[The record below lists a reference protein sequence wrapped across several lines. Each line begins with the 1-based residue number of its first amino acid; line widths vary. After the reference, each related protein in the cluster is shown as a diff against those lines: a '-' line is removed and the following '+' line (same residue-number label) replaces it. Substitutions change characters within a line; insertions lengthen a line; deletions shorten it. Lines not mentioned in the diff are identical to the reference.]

1 MFRLYIIRL
10 YSIVGLIVLCS
21 TYHAAYAQQNTKVIL
36 SGKVTDEKSGKP
48 LPFAN
53 VFINNS
59 TIGTTADENGNY
71 RLGNLEMGTLDIG
84 VSYLG
89 YSTIR
94 QTIRVEQPG
103 MKTIQ
108 FKMKEGTE
116 LMGVT
121 IYSKKNKNRE
131 RNLKIVSR
139 ELLGTNEFSKL
150 CTITNPEV
158 LRMHQEANGHL
169 SAQSIAP
176 VIIENLAL
184 GYRIYQDL
192 DDFDYFDGKLFYGG
206 TTRFEVLKPQNELQK
221 QLWRKNQKEAYQ
233 GSLKHLLASMVADS
247 LDEQGFKVFQTIPE
261 FMRKLN
267 PNRPVP
273 GANPI
278 ANQIN
283 AKIQEVRGI
292 SLIKPAELETERYLM
307 SETKLEIF
315 NLNQKSRSP
324 YSDMPYAYTQITL
337 PKGYMVITP
346 QGWVSMPMGF
356 ELAGDLGK
364 DRFSSLLPAD
374 WNRDE

>member
-1 MFRLYIIRL
+1 MFRPHIIRY
-10 YSIVGLIVLCS
+10 YSIFLLFIWS
-21 TYHAAYAQQNTKVIL
+21 FTYQLAHAQQSAKVIL
-36 SGKVTDEKSGKP
+36 NGKVTDEKSGKP

-71 RLGNLEMGTLDIG
+71 RLGNLDMGTLDIG

-89 YSTIR
+89 YGTIR

-103 MKTIQ
+103 LKTIQ
-108 FKMKEGTE
+108 FKLKEGTE

-121 IYSKKNKNRE
+121 IYSRKNKNRE

-158 LRMHQEANGHL
+158 IRVHQESNGHL
-169 SAQSIAP
+169 SAQSTSP
-176 VIIENLAL
+176 LIIENKAL

-192 DDFDYFDGKLFYGG
+192 DDFDYYDGKLSYSG
-206 TTRFEVLKPQNELQK
+206 TTRFEVLKTKDDLQK
-221 QLWRKNQKEAYQ
+221 KLWKKNQKEAYQ

-247 LDEQGFKVFQTIPE
+247 IAEQGFKVFQTIPE
-261 FMRKLN
+261 SMRRLN

-283 AKIQEVRGI
+283 AKIKEVKGI
-292 SLIKPAELETERYLM
+292 TLIQPAELETERYLV
-307 SETKLEIF
+307 SDTKLEIF
-315 NLNQKSRSP
+315 NMNKKSRSP
-324 YSDMPYAYTQITL
+324 YSDMPYAYTQVTL
-337 PKGYMVITP
+337 PQGYMVITP
-346 QGWVSMPMGF
+346 KGWVAMPMGF

-374 WNRDE
+374 WNQEE